1 MKKTTWLTLL
11 LACAALVI
19 VAAFIFHERGKVA
32 TPKEEAVKE
41 AVKEAPA
48 IVQEKKVKP
57 ETTTVVRKKISHP
70 VTREETLDPGEL
82 ALEKREEVKKFFAY
96 LDRQDY
102 IKAYAL
108 EKGTYAHFLKLLSKI
123 SSHPP
128 VVSGEMKD
136 ISLLMQNM
144 AHFCRVTGKKNI
156 LLFKDILSHEK
167 DIIEPTTE
175 LLYEWMLAEI
185 NAESGEIEL
194 SLEGLY
200 EYAAF
205 FLNTIAGKAY
215 LMRRDSKTRILSI
228 YYSVLIVDMADRK
241 NLNRYGFDILPVI
254 NSLLDDVSTYG
265 GLEYRDKYSKRL
277 DLLKKNLRN
286 RAS

>member
-1 MKKTTWLTLL
+1 MTKSTKLILF

-19 VAAFIFHERGKVA
+19 AAAFIFHEREKVT
-32 TPKEEAVKE
+32 TPKEEAVIE
-41 AVKEAPA
+41 AQA
-48 IVQEKKVKP
+48 IDQEKKVEP
-57 ETTTVVRKKISHP
+57 ETTKVIRKKISPP
-70 VTREETLDPGEL
+70 VAREEALDPEHL
-82 ALEKREEVKKFFAY
+82 ALKKREAVKKFFDY

-108 EKGTYAHFLKLLSKI
+108 EKGTYAHFLQLLSKL

-136 ISLLMQNM
+136 MSLLIRNM
-144 AHFCRVTGKKNI
+144 AHFCRVTEQKNI
-156 LLFKDILSHEK
+156 ALFKDILSHEK
-167 DIIEPTTE
+167 DIMEPTTE

-194 SLEGLY
+194 SQEGLY
-200 EYAAF
+200 EYAVF

-241 NLNRYGFDILPVI
+241 NLNRYGFDIFPVI
-254 NSLLDDVSTYG
+254 NYLLDDVSTYG
-265 GLEYRDKYSKRL
+265 GLEYKDKYSKRL

>member
-1 MKKTTWLTLL
+1 MKKTTWLTLF

-41 AVKEAPA
+41 AVEETPA

-57 ETTTVVRKKISHP
+57 ETTTVVRKKISQP
-70 VTREETLDPGEL
+70 VAPEETLDPGEL

-108 EKGTYAHFLKLLSKI
+108 EKGTYAHFLQLLSKL
-123 SSHPP
+123 SSNPP

-156 LLFKDILSHEK
+156 VLFKDILSHEK

-228 YYSVLIVDMADRK
+228 YYSVLIIDEADRE

-254 NSLLDDVSTYG
+254 NYLLDDVSTYG
-265 GLEYRDKYSKRL
+265 GLEYRDKYRERL
-277 DLLKKNLRN
+277 DSLKNNLRN

>member
-1 MKKTTWLTLL
+1 MKKRTKLILF
-11 LACAALVI
+11 LACVVLVI
-19 VAAFIFHERGKVA
+19 VGAFIFNERGKVTVT
-32 TPKEEAVKE
+32 TPKEEAVT
-41 AVKEAPA
+41 EAPA
-48 IVQEKKVKP
+48 IDQEKKVEP
-57 ETTTVVRKKISHP
+57 ETTTVIRKKISPP
-70 VTREETLDPGEL
+70 VAREETLDPGEL
-82 ALEKREEVKKFFAY
+82 ALKKRGEVKKFFEY

-108 EKGTYAHFLKLLSKI
+108 EKGTYAHFLQLLSKL

-136 ISLLMQNM
+136 ISLLMRNM

-156 LLFKDILSHEK
+156 FLFKDILSHEK

-175 LLYEWMLAEI
+175 LLFEWMLAEI
-185 NAESGEIEL
+185 EAESGEIEL
-194 SLEGLY
+194 SSEGLY

-228 YYSVLIVDMADRK
+228 YYSVLVIDGADRK

-254 NSLLDDVSTYG
+254 NYLLDDVSTYG
-265 GLEYRDKYSKRL
+265 GLDYKDKYIEKL
-277 DLLKKNLRN
+277 DSLKNNLRN

>member
-1 MKKTTWLTLL
+1 MKKSVRLILL
-11 LACAALVI
+11 CACAALVI
-19 VAAFIFHERGKVA
+19 AAAFIFLERGKV
-32 TPKEEAVKE
+32 TPPKED

-48 IVQEKKVKP
+48 IDQEKKVEP
-57 ETTTVVRKKISHP
+57 ETKTVVRKKISPP
-70 VTREETLDPGEL
+70 VAPEKTLDPEEL
-82 ALEKREEVKKFFAY
+82 ALKKRGEVKKFFEY

-108 EKGTYAHFLKLLSKI
+108 ERGTYAHFLQLLSKL
-123 SSHPP
+123 SSYPP
-128 VVSGEMKD
+128 VVSGEMRN
-136 ISLLMQNM
+136 ISLLARNM
-144 AHFCRVTGKKNI
+144 AHFCRVTGQKNI
-156 LLFKDILSHEK
+156 FLFKDILSHEK
-167 DIIEPTTE
+167 DIFEPTTE

-185 NAESGEIEL
+185 EAESGEIDL
-194 SLEGLY
+194 TREGLY

-228 YYSVLIVDMADRK
+228 YYSVLVIDGADRK

-254 NSLLDDVSTYG
+254 NYLLDDLSTYG
-265 GLEYRDKYSKRL
+265 GLDYKDKYIERL
-277 DLLKKNLRN
+277 DSLKNNLRN

>member
-1 MKKTTWLTLL
+1 MRKSVWLILL
-11 LACAALVI
+11 LACATLVI
-19 VAAFIFHERGKVA
+19 VAAFIFHERGKVT
-32 TPKEEAVKE
+32 TPKEEAA
-41 AVKEAPA
+41 AVIEAPA
-48 IVQEKKVKP
+48 IDQEKKVEP
-57 ETTTVVRKKISHP
+57 ETTKIVRKKISPP
-70 VTREETLDPGEL
+70 VAREEALDPEDL
-82 ALEKREEVKKFFAY
+82 ALKKREAVKKFFDY

-102 IKAYAL
+102 IKAYTL
-108 EKGTYAHFLKLLSKI
+108 EKGTYAHFLQLLSKL

-136 ISLLMQNM
+136 VSLLMRNM
-144 AHFCRVTGKKNI
+144 AHFCRVTGQKNI
-156 LLFKDILSHEK
+156 FLFKDILSHEK
-167 DIIEPTTE
+167 DIFEPTTE

-185 NAESGEIEL
+185 EAESGEIEL
-194 SLEGLY
+194 TREGLY
-200 EYAAF
+200 EYATF

-228 YYSVLIVDMADRK
+228 YYSVLVIDEADRK

-254 NSLLDDVSTYG
+254 NYLLDDVGAYG
-265 GLEYRDKYSKRL
+265 GLEYKDKYSKKL